1 MTLRA
6 RRLLG
11 VLTLALAT
19 SGSASQLPGLASSDL
34 PTKLTDQ
41 EFWRLMDDMS
51 EQSGVF
57 PSDNLLSNELLF
69 ARVVPDLL
77 AHTKPGGVF
86 LGVGP
91 EQNFTYIAALQP
103 KAAFIADIRRAN
115 LQLQLMYKA
124 LFELSA
130 DRADFVSRLFTKKR
144 PSGLTS
150 SASVSALMDAFWTT
164 ASSDEATYTAN
175 LKAIT
180 DLLTETHALPLSGE
194 DLEGIARVYRTF
206 YWYGPAMNPASDLA
220 RGMSG
225 AGRGG
230 PTYRDVVT
238 EVDTNGQGLSFLG
251 SEEKFAFVKD
261 LETRNLVVPIVGDFS
276 GPKALR
282 AIDGYLRDHRATVSV
297 FYLSNVESYLRRD
310 GTWPAFCANVAT
322 MPLNETSIFIRVRLT
337 SVTLYPNGTR
347 RPNSPSAAAIVPIA
361 GEIKDCGRSSG
372 VLRE

>member
-130 DRADFVSRLFTKKR
+130 DRADFVSATLHQEATIGSDVECVCECFDGRVLDH
-144 PSGLTS
+144 GLVGRS
-150 SASVSALMDAFWTT
+150 DLHRESEGHHG
-164 ASSDEATYTAN
+164 SSD
-175 LKAIT
+175 
-180 DLLTETHALPLSGE
+180 
-194 DLEGIARVYRTF
+194 
-206 YWYGPAMNPASDLA
+206 
-220 RGMSG
+220 
-225 AGRGG
+225 
-230 PTYRDVVT
+230 RDP
-238 EVDTNGQGLSFLG
+238 
-251 SEEKFAFVKD
+251 
-261 LETRNLVVPIVGDFS
+261 R
-276 GPKALR
+276 
-282 AIDGYLRDHRATVSV
+282 
-297 FYLSNVESYLRRD
+297 
-310 GTWPAFCANVAT
+310 
-322 MPLNETSIFIRVRLT
+322 
-337 SVTLYPNGTR
+337 
-347 RPNSPSAAAIVPIA
+347 AAAV
-361 GEIKDCGRSSG
+361 R
-372 VLRE
+372 